1 MFRPGFCRPLIACSL
16 ALVASC
22 AGAAASPSA
31 QTFSDSPFAGFG
43 SEPQREPIQISR
55 PTGAESLQDK
65 DQKAVLSGNV
75 RISQGD
81 VVASH
86 RRACV
91 ICYEDGS
98 DSSGALPPRLRPPR
112 GPSTTTARHLA
123 PAGAAGGQQNVR
135 RFEMEGGVIV
145 RSKNQTAT
153 AERGVF
159 DARRNEAIME
169 GNVVLTQCENVLR
182 GSRLQADLTANR
194 VRLDGG
200 ASTGGRVSG
209 VLSGGPQ
216 AAGGAGTSNPDCAGP
231 ARPAA
236 RPRG

>member
-1 MFRPGFCRPLIACSL
+1 MTLAGTIPSRLLPAALACVLGLGSF
-16 ALVASC
+16 VGSQP
-22 AGAAASPSA
+22 AAAQQA
-31 QTFSDSPFAGFG
+31 GSPFVGFT
-43 SEPQREPIQISR
+43 QNRNEPINFEADR
-55 PTGAESLQDK
+55 AEVFDNDK
-65 DQKAVLSGNV
+65 KAILSGNV
-75 RISQGD
+75 RIRQGESSLQ
-81 VVASH
+81 AA
-86 RRACV
+86 RLV
-91 ICYEDGS
+91 IFYEGGNAAG
-98 DSSGALPPRLRPPR
+98 GAAPARPA
-112 GPSTTTARHLA
+112 TTTARDGA

-216 AAGGAGTSNPDCAGP
+216 AAGGPGGANNPECAAP

>member
-1 MFRPGFCRPLIACSL
+1 MTLAGLVSPRLLPAAVACALGL
-16 ALVASC
+16 AGLLAPQP
-22 AGAAASPSA
+22 ASA
-31 QTFSDSPFAGFG
+31 QQAGSPFVGFT
-43 SEPQREPIQISR
+43 QNRNEPINFEADR
-55 PTGAESLQDK
+55 AEVFDNDK
-65 DQKAVLSGNV
+65 KAVLSGNV
-75 RISQGD
+75 RIRQGESSLQ
-81 VVASH
+81 AA
-86 RRACV
+86 RLV
-91 ICYEDGS
+91 IFYEGGGTPGGTAA
-98 DSSGALPPRLRPPR
+98 GAPAARPA
-112 GPSTTTARHLA
+112 TTTARQGA

>member
-1 MFRPGFCRPLIACSL
+1 MMLAGSVVPRRLPAAFACAIGLSVLFAPLPAE
-16 ALVASC
+16 AQQ
-22 AGAAASPSA
+22 AG
-31 QTFSDSPFAGFG
+31 SPFVGFT
-43 SEPQREPIQISR
+43 QNRNDPINFEADR
-55 PTGAESLQDK
+55 AEVFDNDK
-65 DQKAVLSGNV
+65 KAILSGNV
-75 RISQGD
+75 RIRQGESSLQ
-81 VVASH
+81 AA
-86 RRACV
+86 RLV
-91 ICYEDGS
+91 IFYEGGNTPGT
-98 DSSGALPPRLRPPR
+98 GATAQARPA
-112 GPSTTTARHLA
+112 TTTARQGGA
-123 PAGAAGGQQNVR
+123 PTGAAGGQQNVR

-216 AAGGAGTSNPDCAGP
+216 AAGGAGTSNPDCAAP